1 MLIALCKRTH
11 SFLTTAYEADTITIL
26 ILQGKLRLK
35 AGDGLAE
42 VTQLVRTGPA
52 LESRQSDANHPS
64 TKCLAICFSC
74 HYGLCGLFLPRWVHR
89 GTLNVPPHS
98 LVLNLFTD
106 PLGDTTDIS
115 TVTEVSAPVTR
126 MESERTENEASPP
139 RPMWHSPG

>member
-1 MLIALCKRTH
+1 MLYVKELIH
-11 SFLTTAYEADTITIL
+11 SSPQPYEVDTITIL

-42 VTQLVRTGPA
+42 VTQLIRTGPV

-64 TKCLAICFSC
+64 TKCLAVCFSC
-74 HYGLCGLFLPRWVHR
+74 HYGLCGLFLSRWVHR

-115 TVTEVSAPVTR
+115 MVTEV
-126 MESERTENEASPP
+126 NASQL
-139 RPMWHSPG
+139 